1 MSASR
6 VLGLLLVVVGVIA
19 LLYSGITYTKR
30 EKVVDIGPVQVET
43 QTTKRIP
50 IPPIVG
56 GLALVGGVLLVLS
69 SRGES
74 NRRVS

>member
-1 MSASR
+1 
-6 VLGLLLVVVGVIA
+6 
-19 LLYSGITYTKR
+19 LYSGITYTKR
-30 EKVVDIGPVQVET
+30 EKVVDIGPLQVET

-69 SRGES
+69 SRGEG
-74 NRRVS
+74 NRRIS